1 MPAAGLIFLILNTGK
16 ICNCYYHKEIFKINM
31 TSIKILFLSVLFTL
45 FFSGCNDQKNEKPK
59 TENEGNKISDSLY
72 EDFTVEQSYN
82 FLKSNLNNENVEL
95 LDVRTNGEYQG
106 SHISRS
112 KLIDFNSLDFKDKL
126 QYLVKNKTYIVYC
139 RIGRRSGI
147 AVKLMRELGFKEV
160 HNITGGFSEWEAKD
174 LPLDFSK

>member
-1 MPAAGLIFLILNTGK
+1 M
-16 ICNCYYHKEIFKINM
+16 
-31 TSIKILFLSVLFTL
+31 
-45 FFSGCNDQKNEKPK
+45 
-59 TENEGNKISDSLY
+59 
-72 EDFTVEQSYN
+72 
-82 FLKSNLNNENVEL
+82 KSNLNNENVEL

-112 KLIDFNSLDFKDKL
+112 ELIDFNSLDFKDKL

-139 RIGRRSGI
+139 RIGRRSGT